1 MLKRPTITLNH
12 GSFLKPISALPN
24 QKINKPTV
32 HSSRRSKVN
41 HFQGWELQLS
51 NEKQEYSIG
60 TKNDLWQRTR
70 ITLEFSFSIS
80 KTRAAHHLAILSLTI
95 PLLSNLVVHSI
106 VMAPF
111 WEVGKIRGK
120 ELLAFLTHTMLSER
134 GHAPEFS
141 KPCIWKE

>member
-1 MLKRPTITLNH
+1 MAHFLSLSLLCQIKRLTNPLFTPQEDLKSI
-12 GSFLKPISALPN
+12 
-24 QKINKPTV
+24 
-32 HSSRRSKVN
+32 N

-70 ITLEFSFSIS
+70 ITLEFPFSIS

-134 GHAPEFS
+134 GHALEFS